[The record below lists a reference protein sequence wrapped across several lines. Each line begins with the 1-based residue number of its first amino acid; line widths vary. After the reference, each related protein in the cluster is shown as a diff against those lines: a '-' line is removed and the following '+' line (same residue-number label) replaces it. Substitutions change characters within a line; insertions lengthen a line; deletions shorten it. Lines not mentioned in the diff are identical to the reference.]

1 MSSAL
6 FGYINGGLKMR
17 KHRKDD
23 NLEKVCAF
31 CEYGTLLP
39 ADAQGNTFVL
49 CKKNGMVKDTSVCRK
64 FSYDPLKRNPAG
76 NKMLPELEAVD
87 IDEL

>member
-1 MSSAL
+1 MPFL
-6 FGYINGGLKMR
+6 KRPYTNGGIKMR
-17 KHRKDD
+17 KSRVDD
-23 NLEKVCAF
+23 KIEKVCAF

-49 CKKNGMVKDTSVCRK
+49 CTKNGMVKDTSVCRK
-64 FSYDPLKRNPAG
+64 FSYDPLKRTPG
-76 NKMLPELEAVD
+76 TNKRMPQMEAVN

>member
-1 MSSAL
+1 MQSP
-6 FGYINGGLKMR
+6 YTNGGIKMR
-17 KHRKDD
+17 KRRVDD
-23 NLEKVCAF
+23 KIEKVCAF

-64 FSYDPLKRNPAG
+64 FSYDPLKRNPG
-76 NKMLPELEAVD
+76 TNKRMPQVEAVN

>member
-1 MSSAL
+1 
-6 FGYINGGLKMR
+6 MR
-17 KHRKDD
+17 KRREDD
-23 NLEKVCAF
+23 KLERVCAF

-64 FSYDPLKRNPAG
+64 FSYDPLKRTPG
-76 NKMLPELEAVD
+76 TNKRMPQMEAVN